1 MWLIEIIGNFA
12 PMKKIVNVLF
22 AMLMITLTACENEVE
37 LNGEYEET
45 AIVYAL
51 FDASA
56 DTHFVRINK
65 TFLEKGESA
74 LDLAQNPDYTNYDSL
89 KVTLTDLS
97 DASIVILDRIKKPKD
112 PGVFTSEENILYY
125 TTMPL
130 QVGGNYKLE
139 AELPDGKIVS
149 ATTTVIN
156 SVDVARPASN
166 TRVNFISP
174 SGLSNFYSF
183 RVNYFSDIARFD
195 VKVFFLYEEV
205 IDGQYY
211 PRRVEVPVSSI
222 NNTRLVTETNFTF
235 DLNVNSF
242 FSTLARK
249 VPNTTTRKE
258 IKTEDNLVVEV
269 YAADET
275 LMFYKNVNE
284 PIEGL
289 SQVQPEY
296 SNVENGLGLVASR
309 SFTRVVTQLHEE
321 TVDYLTCDSEVKDR
335 GWIYE
340 LRPTGDCN

>member
-12 PMKKIVNVLF
+12 PMKKNVNVLF
-22 AMLMITLTACENEVE
+22 VLLMITLTACENEVE

-45 AIVYAL
+45 AVVYAL

-74 LDLAQNPDYTNYDSL
+74 LDLAQNPDFTNYDSL
-89 KVTLTDLS
+89 KVNLTDLS
-97 DASIVILDRIKKPKD
+97 DGSSVVLNRIEKPKD
-112 PGVFTSEENILYY
+112 PGIFTSEKNILYY

-156 SVDVARPASN
+156 SVDVDRPVSSSS
-166 TRVNFISP
+166 VNFF
-174 SGLSNFYSF
+174 SGTNLQSKYSF
-183 RVNYFSDIARFD
+183 RVNYFADIARFD
-195 VKVFFLYEEV
+195 VKVFFLYDEV
-205 IDGQYY
+205 IDGEYY
-211 PRRVEVPVSSI
+211 PRKIEVPVSSI
-222 NNTRLVTETNFTF
+222 NNSRLVSATNYTF
-235 DLNVNSF
+235 DMDINSF
-242 FSTLARK
+242 FNTLARK

-258 IKTEDNLVVEV
+258 IKTNNNFIVEV
-269 YAADET
+269 YGADET

-284 PIEGL
+284 PIDGL

-309 SFTRVVTQLHEE
+309 SFTRVVTQLNEE
-321 TVDYLTCDSEVKDR
+321 TIDYLTCNSPVKDR
-335 GWIYE
+335 GWVYE